1 MTVTGRP
8 TVVFRAVR
16 RRCARARFT
25 RVRAVA
31 RGGVETTGRT
41 AAEGQDGA
49 SAPIAIMAGGGATDH
64 AGKPRAGRAV
74 VGAAR
79 RALVGLDR
87 LDERVLPV
95 AGRILDG
102 FTARASRLRTVA
114 LDVHGLPGSRVLLG
128 SLAAPGVRTD
138 DPASGDGGDDDT
150 STRSRSDRVT
160 PYGDGRDPVGNATAS
175 RVVVAAGRSAAWR
188 GTAEPRDTAAAAG
201 PAGMAAAGGSA
212 GMAAAVGSAG
222 TADTADTTAAGGL
235 ARRGLRGR
243 SVIER
248 SVRMTVLGVVS
259 VIGVSAIAALA
270 RGPAGGRDLGQ
281 LDLPRMAVPALRQQV
296 DPVAG
301 SARALS
307 GAPVTDTAPDVVPGA
322 DAATASPMVAGPVP
336 VPAPIAVPTRV
347 EEMPAAAILVG
358 LGQREAVAGYL
369 TAARTRLAAAARRDE
384 PPGRHPDTYGVVSF
398 PGYRTP
404 EQALDLLRDLR
415 TVRVFF
421 RVPPD
426 GTALSA
432 DVRDPLADIRTAFA
446 RAADADA
453 AAAQAGTADV
463 ADVAAVDVGTA
474 DAGGIGDA
482 DARERAA
489 DEAVAL
495 RDSCACLYGA
505 VVAAPAWRLAALADT
520 EPVRLVDVAA
530 ADAPAGPAVF
540 VPLRPEQW

>member
-1 MTVTGRP
+1 M
-8 TVVFRAVR
+8 
-16 RRCARARFT
+16 
-25 RVRAVA
+25 
-31 RGGVETTGRT
+31 
-41 AAEGQDGA
+41 
-49 SAPIAIMAGGGATDH
+49 
-64 AGKPRAGRAV
+64 

-114 LDVHGLPGSRVLLG
+114 LGVHGLPGSLVVPGSRVVTG
-128 SLAAPGVRTD
+128 SLATPGVRTD

-160 PYGDGRDPVGNATAS
+160 SYGDGRDPVGNATAS
-175 RVVVAAGRSAAWR
+175 RAVVAAGRSAAWR

-212 GMAAAVGSAG
+212 GMATAVGSAG
-222 TADTADTTAAGGL
+222 TADTIAAGGL

-281 LDLPRMAVPALRQQV
+281 LGLPRMAVPVLRQQV

-301 SARALS
+301 PARALS
-307 GAPVTDTAPDVVPGA
+307 GAPVTDTAPGVVPGA

-358 LGQREAVAGYL
+358 LGQREAVAGCL

-384 PPGRHPDTYGVVSF
+384 LPGGHPDTYPDTYGVVSF

-446 RAADADA
+446 RAA
-453 AAAQAGTADV
+453 AAQADTADTADV

-530 ADAPAGPAVF
+530 ADVPAGPAVF
-540 VPLRPEQW
+540 VPLRPEQR